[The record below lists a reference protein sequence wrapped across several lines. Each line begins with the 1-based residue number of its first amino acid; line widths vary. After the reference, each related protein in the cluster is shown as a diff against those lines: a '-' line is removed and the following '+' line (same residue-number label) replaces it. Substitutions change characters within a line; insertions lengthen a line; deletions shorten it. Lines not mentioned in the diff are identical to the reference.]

1 MPQETAHARISP
13 SKIARILGCPAS
25 LTRCEDPRLPPDR
38 PNPAAEEGTARH
50 EEIATYLDGL
60 IADQDW
66 EAFSLDNSGPDYFE
80 RNTTEAFHLLVKVLH
95 TEAELC
101 GSMALSFKGEPPK
114 PVLFSLIHA
123 FSVESRVMADE
134 ERDIHGTADVWFLTK
149 SALTNR
155 FHLHVCD
162 FKFGYTPV
170 DAERN
175 AQLMTYAKGVL
186 EELRRE
192 HILPTSG
199 IDSVSLHI
207 LQPTFGDV
215 KSWST
220 TVEAID
226 NWWADIAAPGI
237 DQAFALI
244 PGARP
249 TVSNCT
255 WCRGKLFC
263 PEYRAF
269 ADAVAQQVFAAA
281 GQIESDTITDDDLFE
296 VYGNIPMLDNYTSL
310 VKSRVRHILSNGPS
324 HGLKMVRTSG
334 KRAWVPDSEA
344 DVLAILDTVEGQEI
358 DAFKTTLVTAPALL
372 KKYPFL
378 KKNKELM
385 AFIEKGPGKTL
396 KIVSEDHPAPA
407 VTDNPFAG
415 LEDALDDEEAEE

>member
-1 MPQETAHARISP
+1 M
-13 SKIARILGCPAS
+13 
-25 LTRCEDPRLPPDR
+25 
-38 PNPAAEEGTARH
+38 
-50 EEIATYLDGL
+50 
-60 IADQDW
+60 
-66 EAFSLDNSGPDYFE
+66 
-80 RNTTEAFHLLVKVLH
+80 
-95 TEAELC
+95 
-101 GSMALSFKGEPPK
+101 
-114 PVLFSLIHA
+114 
-123 FSVESRVMADE
+123 
-134 ERDIHGTADVWFLTK
+134 
-149 SALTNR
+149 
-155 FHLHVCD
+155 
-162 FKFGYTPV
+162 
-170 DAERN
+170 
-175 AQLMTYAKGVL
+175 
-186 EELRRE
+186 
-192 HILPTSG
+192 
-199 IDSVSLHI
+199 SLHI

-237 DQAFALI
+237 DQALAPS

-281 GQIESDTITDDDLFE
+281 GQIESNTITDDDLFE